1 MYVFGYILGGLLILV
16 GISRLLGQGIGVDKN
31 DRLKMKGLLELLGG
45 KK

>member
-16 GISRLLGQGIGVDKN
+16 GISKLLGQGIGVNADDPLNIKQF
-31 DRLKMKGLLELLGG
+31 LGG